1 MRENVVH
8 ADLSAFNILY
18 VEEKL
23 TIIDFPQAVDPRT
36 NPSAPKLLERD
47 LRNVLS
53 YFARHNVGLDEDP
66 ATMARKLWGLW
77 KYGEL

>member
-18 VEEKL
+18 ASGKL
-23 TIIDFPQAVDPRT
+23 TIIDLPQAVDPRT

-47 LRNVLS
+47 LRNVLR
-53 YFARHNVGLDEDP
+53 YFARYNVGLDEDP
-66 ATMARKLWGLW
+66 STMARKLWDLW
-77 KYGEL
+77 RYGQL